1 MAITLPEHLR
11 EVLDVLGFHFPAIN
25 EDILEEHAR
34 AWKAFADELEHII
47 GDTDRA
53 ARMVADQNYGQA
65 IDAFNGFWQGVGGQ
79 GDLRLA
85 QEAGQLVA
93 GGLDI
98 SSDITVV
105 AKTATI
111 AQASAAA
118 ISLGIGIAGA
128 IVTGGISAVV
138 GLAASQGFRIALRE
152 IIQEATS
159 RAAKSATPK
168 MRREAGDRLRGILQR
183 CKKRV
188 ENFKV
193 QAGSKIDELGGK
205 LDIQAGPDFAMAGG
219 GNWPRRTKGADPKPE
234 GRMLSDSRGGGGGT
248 PRRSQWDDAKGGNRP
263 DPDRIYTTPERQ
275 QHILDGNPNDLESGG
290 HRYGTGRPGKT
301 EFPERW
307 SDDDTIDY
315 VEDVARKPDRPPRQL
330 PDENW
335 ESHGQRDGVNI
346 RVIVRPDSSIE
357 TAHPTSGNGVVR
369 NDSQG
374 RPHPKPF

>member
-25 EDILEEHAR
+25 EDILDEHAL

-47 GDTDRA
+47 GDADRA

-65 IDAFNGFWQGVGGQ
+65 IDAFNGFWQSVGGQ

-85 QEAGQLVA
+85 QEASQLVS

-98 SSDITVV
+98 ASDITVA

-111 AQASAAA
+111 AQATAAA
-118 ISLGIGIAGA
+118 VSLGIGIAGA
-128 IVTGGISAVV
+128 IVTGGISALI

-159 RAAKSATPK
+159 RAAKSAVPK
-168 MRREAGDRLRGILQR
+168 MRREAGDRLRGIWER
-183 CKKRV
+183 CKRRV
-188 ENFKV
+188 ENFKT
-193 QAGSKIDELGGK
+193 QARAKMDELGDK
-205 LDIQAGPDFAMAGG
+205 LGPDFAVAGG
-219 GNWPRRTKGADPKPE
+219 GKWPRHTKGPDPKTE
-234 GRMLSDSRGGGGGT
+234 GRMLSDSPGGSGGAS
-248 PRRSQWDDAKGGNRP
+248 RRSQWDDAEGGNNKP

-275 QHILDGNPNDLESGG
+275 EHILDGDPNDLESGG

-307 SDDDTIDY
+307 SDDKTIDY
-315 VEDVARKPDRPPRQL
+315 VEDVARQPDRPPSQL

-335 ESHGQRDGVNI
+335 ESYGQRDGVNI
-346 RVIVRPDSSIE
+346 RTIVRPDGSIE